1 LLETTRT
8 YLLEKLAL
16 SEESKEIAQRHACY
30 YRDLL
35 ATAARDRA
43 AVAGWAAAYLCEID
57 NLRAALAWSFG
68 SEGDSSMGVALAAAS
83 TPVWLEASLL
93 GECES
98 WTERALANIAGSQR
112 GTRDEMVLQSALG
125 FSLMFTKGMTS
136 NAHAAL
142 TRAAELARSFGDS
155 DYHLRAL
162 NSLCSFHLRF
172 GNFREALAVARQCE
186 AAQLINE
193 PVATPT
199 ADWTLGV
206 SLYFLGEYASART
219 HLERVLRR
227 PISATRRADMV
238 RFGFDQRVN
247 ALGALAI
254 TRWLQGSPDDAL
266 RISQISVDEAQT
278 LEHPVS
284 LCMTLAW
291 AGSIIALR
299 TGDIVSARRYAEI
312 LADRSEK
319 HALTT
324 YRACGLGIEGVLYA
338 KGGDPD
344 TAVELLRVSLDGMRK
359 GRYYIFYTMF
369 LCDLAEALGAAW
381 SFDESFTAVDEALER
396 AISNEE
402 LWFLPEAL
410 RIKGELDLLT
420 GGPRSAAVAEDYFI
434 QSLALARRQGA
445 LSWEL
450 RSVMSLARLWQSQDR
465 GKDARELLAPVY
477 DRFTGGLDTV
487 DLKAAKALI
496 EEIKMSPAD
505 R

>member
-1 LLETTRT
+1 
-8 YLLEKLAL
+8 
-16 SEESKEIAQRHACY
+16 
-30 YRDLL
+30 
-35 ATAARDRA
+35 
-43 AVAGWAAAYLCEID
+43 
-57 NLRAALAWSFG
+57 
-68 SEGDSSMGVALAAAS
+68 M
-83 TPVWLEASLL
+83 
-93 GECES
+93 
-98 WTERALANIAGSQR
+98 
-112 GTRDEMVLQSALG
+112 
-125 FSLMFTKGMTS
+125 
-136 NAHAAL
+136 
-142 TRAAELARSFGDS
+142 
-155 DYHLRAL
+155 
-162 NSLCSFHLRF
+162 
-172 GNFREALAVARQCE
+172 
-186 AAQLINE
+186 
-193 PVATPT
+193 
-199 ADWTLGV
+199 
-206 SLYFLGEYASART
+206 
-219 HLERVLRR
+219 
-227 PISATRRADMV
+227 
-238 RFGFDQRVN
+238 
-247 ALGALAI
+247 
-254 TRWLQGSPDDAL
+254 
-266 RISQISVDEAQT
+266 
-278 LEHPVS
+278 
-284 LCMTLAW
+284 
-291 AGSIIALR
+291 
-299 TGDIVSARRYAEI
+299 
-312 LADRSEK
+312 
-319 HALTT
+319 
-324 YRACGLGIEGVLYA
+324 LYA